1 MTFEKDSVRGK
12 VSAKLFHQDYYDMHS
27 SVEKGRYG
35 TFCTLMA
42 ILLPCVTYPSL
53 TLFLCCCQLRW

>member
-27 SVEKGRYG
+27 SVDKGRYG
-35 TFCTLMA
+35 TFCTL
-42 ILLPCVTYPSL
+42 IS
-53 TLFLCCCQLRW
+53 